1 MKSNIS
7 NNKQS
12 KYPASIADFA
22 LNELAENVIEFKSY
36 LSQKSVIEFSTKL
49 VNSSHDDQIE
59 FLGKIFNSKKSIKHL
74 YEKFFPDTARFLGNQ
89 WAQDL
94 LSFSKVSVGIA
105 NLQILLKKYDHLYL
119 ENMMV
124 YKDVPNILL
133 LTPPKETHTFGS
145 LMAYRIFKNLGC
157 NPLLLANPSVKEI
170 EKILEVNS
178 FSLIGISLA
187 DFTLIDE
194 VKKLIALIRTITPVN
209 CPIILG
215 GEIEN
220 WTSNCPRIPGLDAIN
235 SKPKEILE
243 MCELTPES
251 NLLIPNKNVLKN
263 F

>member
-7 NNKQS
+7 NNKIN
-12 KYPASIADFA
+12 KFPASIADFA
-22 LNELAENVIEFKSY
+22 LNELTKNVIEFKSY

-49 VNSSHDDQIE
+49 VDGSHDEQIE
-59 FLGKIFNSKKSIKHL
+59 FLAKVFNSKKSIKHL

-94 LSFSKVSVGIA
+94 LSFGKVSVGIA

-119 ENMMV
+119 ENIMT
-124 YKDVPNILL
+124 YENVPNILL

-145 LMAYRIFKNLGC
+145 LIAHRIFKNLGC
-157 NPLLLANPSVKEI
+157 NPLLLVNPSVKEI
-170 EKILEVNS
+170 EKLLEVNS

-220 WTSNCPRIPGLDAIN
+220 WTGNFPRIPGLDAIN
-235 SKPKEILE
+235 SKPEEILE
-243 MCELTPES
+243 MCELMPKN
-251 NLLIPNKNVLKN
+251 NLLIPNENVFEKL
-263 F
+263 